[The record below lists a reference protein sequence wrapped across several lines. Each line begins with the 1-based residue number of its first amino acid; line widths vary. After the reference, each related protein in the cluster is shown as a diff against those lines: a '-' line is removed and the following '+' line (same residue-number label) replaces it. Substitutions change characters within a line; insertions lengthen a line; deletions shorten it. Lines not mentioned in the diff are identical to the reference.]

1 MSQLHWH
8 GSFKQAEEP
17 NTYLAKLIHRRK
29 KYLLTQSYAEHKE
42 QVRIFRNAQD
52 TGHTTP
58 IKYWLSDFMVAWGFF
73 KY

>member
-29 KYLLTQSYAEHKE
+29 KNLLAQSYAGQKG
-42 QVRIFRNAQD
+42 QLRIFRKAQG

-58 IKYWLSDFMVAWGFF
+58 IKNWLNDFMGFF
-73 KY
+73 